1 MNWSGKEINFMI
13 DKNIFIFKF
22 KMSDN
27 PIMFNITV
35 DIIYRGLGYE
45 NFDSQNQNNH
55 LYMI

>member
-1 MNWSGKEINFMI
+1 MI

-45 NFDSQNQNNH
+45 NFESQNQNNH